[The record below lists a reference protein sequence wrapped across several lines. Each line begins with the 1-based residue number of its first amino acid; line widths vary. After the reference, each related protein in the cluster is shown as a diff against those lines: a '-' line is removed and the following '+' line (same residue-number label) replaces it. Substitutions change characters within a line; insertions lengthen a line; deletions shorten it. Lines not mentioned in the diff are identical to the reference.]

1 MFSYLTLTYRNLSD
15 EISQNIYFNLKEK
28 DKTVFI
34 TLILDLVEKNTTNIV
49 SRDGLVRKFLTGFNN
64 IILVIKSI

>member
-34 TLILDLVEKNTTNIV
+34 TLILDLVEKTQLIL
-49 SRDGLVRKFLTGFNN
+49 LV
-64 IILVIKSI
+64 VMA